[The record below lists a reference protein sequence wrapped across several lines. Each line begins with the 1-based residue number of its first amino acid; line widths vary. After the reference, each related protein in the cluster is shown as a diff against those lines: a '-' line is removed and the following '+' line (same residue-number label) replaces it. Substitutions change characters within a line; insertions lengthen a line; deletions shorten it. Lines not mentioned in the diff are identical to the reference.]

1 MPAPSELL
9 PNIVDGIYP
18 DISPDNFV
26 GTNKGRVVFITGA
39 SKGLGLASA
48 TAFAQTGASLF
59 ISARN
64 TSALKALKEEL
75 ESKYSVPVA
84 YGGVDVSS
92 EESIKAGVDAA
103 LAAYGRIDI
112 VISNAGGGE
121 AGGPVGGPGA
131 PPVSTWWECQELNLK
146 GSYTLTQYEYS
157 NIWDVDKDGYIIYL
171 SSVLANIRAPGGSA
185 YNMAKLSLIRL
196 AEWVHLSHNES
207 GVKAI
212 AIHPGAVPTDLG
224 ARAIAAIPEIA
235 ATFKDSPEL
244 SAWTEVRLTSGS
256 HDWLSGRFYDSNWTF
271 ATIDKLK
278 EKILEE
284 DALKVRLALPQLN

>member
-1 MPAPSELL
+1 MPAPSEFL

-18 DISPDNFV
+18 DISPDQFI

-48 TAFAQTGASLF
+48 TAYAQTGASLF

-64 TSALKALKEEL
+64 TTALKALKEEL

-84 YGGVDVSS
+84 YAGIDVAS
-92 EESIKAGVDAA
+92 EESVKAGVDAA
-103 LAAYGRIDI
+103 VALYGKIDI

-121 AGGPVGGPGA
+121 ASGPIGGPGA
-131 PPVSTWWECQELNLK
+131 PSVSKWWECQELNLR
-146 GSYTLTQYEYS
+146 GSYMVTHYTIPELIKS
-157 NIWDVDKDGYIIYL
+157 KGYIIYL
-171 SSVLANIRAPGGSA
+171 SSALANIRLPGGSA

-212 AIHPGAVPTDLG
+212 SIHPGAVQTDLG
-224 ARAIAAIPEIA
+224 GGLVQKVPSLAAV
-235 ATFKDSPEL
+235 FKDSPEL

-256 HDWLSGRFYDSNWTF
+256 HDWLSGRYYDSNWTF

-278 EKILEE
+278 EKIIEE
-284 DALKVRLALPQLN
+284 DALKLRLALPQLN